1 MGIELYIYWRV
12 GSVDIDAAARAVASF
27 QHSLRLRHEGLQA
40 RLLRRVDDDPGDRAT
55 LMETYAMAGGMSL
68 AMQTEITV
76 GGAQAGAAWCQ
87 GPRHVEVFEPLLP

>member
-1 MGIELYIYWRV
+1 MATELYIYWRV
-12 GSVDIDAAARAVASF
+12 VSVDIDAAARAVASF

-55 LMETYAMAGGMSL
+55 LMETYAMAGGMSPAL
-68 AMQTEITV
+68 HTEITV